1 MLDYLLK
8 SGACMAILLLFYKL
22 VLERENMHVF
32 KRFFLLSAVM
42 ASFIIPGIVFVE
54 YVEPTMPQAIS
65 TTSDASLVSP
75 QIAQRSS
82 GMDVINWARL
92 LWTIY
97 FIGVVGFG
105 FRFTKNLIQILKR
118 ISINP
123 KLKEH
128 FSIKVLLKEKLPP
141 HTFFSYIFLNKNK
154 FESNTIPETVLIHE
168 ETHARQYHSLDVLII
183 EFLQVILWFNPLIY
197 LFKKSI
203 KLNHEFLAD
212 SAVLKKEKGT
222 SNYQNILLSYL
233 SQESLDNYQS
243 PGIANAIN
251 YSSIKKRFTVM
262 KKRTSKKSIVL
273 RSFLLLPLLAL
284 LLLGFS
290 ERKLVELQS
299 NTPFVNELA
308 ILIENI
314 EIRINQEGELFFQEG
329 EILTLEELGNHL
341 LNFNKDLSKEQREK
355 QVKAIIKVEA
365 ETPKKMIEEVDR
377 ILMDY
382 GVATINIVGPEP
394 VYKGNLIETVTEQSQ
409 IKKYNGL
416 AKKYNAIPIEKRI
429 IPIADLKVL
438 GFIYKQMTAAQ
449 KREALPFPECLPKN
463 QQDGASRNQM
473 AEYNK
478 LTKYYNDMPKNKM
491 KILKAD
497 VERLEYIHSLMSD
510 KQKADAEPFPDFPE
524 PPPAPK
530 APEAP
535 NERQEASVKIK
546 QIIVEQDPYD
556 VVGAGI
562 SVNSPPTPPKNLKGE
577 VATSPPKPSSPVL
590 SGKAKSPATPPPP
603 PTPQSPLDHA
613 IEMAKQG
620 ATFYYKGKK
629 VSSDRAIEIL
639 KKNTDLSMD
648 VSKTNDETPVVKI
661 TKYL

>member
-1 MLDYLLK
+1 
-8 SGACMAILLLFYKL
+8 MAILLLFYKL

-54 YVEPTMPQAIS
+54 YVEPTISQAIS

-75 QIAQRSS
+75 QIAQRPSD
-82 GMDVINWARL
+82 MDVINWARL

-105 FRFTKNLIQILKR
+105 FRFTKHLIQILKR

-141 HTFFSYIFLNKNK
+141 HTFFNYIFLNKNK
-154 FESNTIPETVLIHE
+154 FESNAIPETVLIHE

-183 EFLQVILWFNPLIY
+183 EFLQVIFWFNPLIY

-290 ERKLVELQS
+290 ERKFIEMQR
-299 NTPFVNELA
+299 NTPVFNEVG

-314 EIRINQEGELFFQEG
+314 EIRINKEGELFFQEG
-329 EILTLEELGNHL
+329 EMIAVEELGDRL
-341 LNFNKDLSKEQREK
+341 LKLNQSLSKTEREQ
-355 QVKAIIKVEA
+355 QIKAVIKVEA
-365 ETPKKMIEEVDR
+365 DTPKKIIKDVDR
-377 ILMDY
+377 ILMEY
-382 GVATINIVGPEP
+382 GVAQINVIGPEP
-394 VYKGNLIETVTEQSQ
+394 MYTGILIETVTEQSQ

-438 GFIYKQMTAAQ
+438 ESIYKQMTTAQ

-478 LTKYYNDMPKNKM
+478 LAKYYNDMPKDKM

-497 VERLEYIHSLMSD
+497 VERLEYIYSLMSD
-510 KQKADAEPFPDFPE
+510 KQKADAEPFPNFPP

-530 APEAP
+530 APEPPKNVSDTDYAA
-535 NERQEASVKIK
+535 N
-546 QIIVEQDPYD
+546 QIETIIEKQDPYD
-556 VVGAGI
+556 VVSGNIGVTQPKQPEPLLPPTYI
-562 SVNSPPTPPKNLKGE
+562 NETTPNLPPTPPTPLSPIESIEKWTKEGADFMLNGKPISAKKALE
-577 VATSPPKPSSPVL
+577 VV
-590 SGKAKSPATPPPP
+590 
-603 PTPQSPLDHA
+603 
-613 IEMAKQG
+613 
-620 ATFYYKGKK
+620 
-629 VSSDRAIEIL
+629 
-639 KKNTDLSMD
+639 
-648 VSKTNDETPVVKI
+648 KTNNKINIDLRESNGEKPLVKLSVHPI
-661 TKYL
+661 YIKN